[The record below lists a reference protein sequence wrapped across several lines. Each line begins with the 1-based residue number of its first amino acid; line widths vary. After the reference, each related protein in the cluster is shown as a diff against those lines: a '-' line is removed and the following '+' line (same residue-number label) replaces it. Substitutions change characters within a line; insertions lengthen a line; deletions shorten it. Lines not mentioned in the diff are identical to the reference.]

1 MQLVEEGVGVCVVD
15 VDVTGKLEEV
25 GSVLVEVIEGYIVL
39 KIKVIVKAWVV
50 TIKVVFLTLSKM
62 FGCW

>member
-1 MQLVEEGVGVCVVD
+1 MQLVEEGVGVGVVD

-25 GSVLVEVIEGYIVL
+25 GAVLVQVIEGYIVL